1 LLDHQENHE
10 RDDQEIDHVVQK
22 NSVVERCYASL
33 LGSFES
39 VIGFPA
45 QADEQ
50 A

>member
-1 LLDHQENHE
+1 LDHQENHE

-22 NSVVERCYASL
+22 NSAVERCYASL
-33 LGSFES
+33 LGGFES
-39 VIGFPA
+39 VIGLPA